1 MNKKHYVEITKE
13 KLTNEKS
20 KMIMI
25 NQIERFY
32 NYEEN
37 YFNESNKYNIGDL
50 VRLKKGTLLHGTY
63 KNFESMGTLI
73 INDEKTN
80 AKVLSR

>member
-13 KLTNEKS
+13 KLANEKS

-37 YFNESNKYNIGDL
+37 YLNVLYY
-50 VRLKKGTLLHGTY
+50 LKFYLKH
-63 KNFESMGTLI
+63 SRS
-73 INDEKTN
+73 
-80 AKVLSR
+80 LSFS

>member
-1 MNKKHYVEITKE
+1 MNKKYYVDVTQE

-32 NYEEN
+32 NYKKN
-37 YFNESNKYNIGDL
+37 YLNESNKYNTGDL
-50 VRLKKGTLLHGTY
+50 VRLKK
-63 KNFESMGTLI
+63 
-73 INDEKTN
+73 
-80 AKVLSR
+80 

>member
-1 MNKKHYVEITKE
+1 MNKKYYVDITQE
-13 KLTNEKS
+13 KLKNEKS

-37 YFNESNKYNIGDL
+37 YLNESNKYNTGDL
-50 VRLKKGTLLHGTY
+50 VRLKKEHY
-63 KNFESMGTLI
+63 YMELI
-73 INDEKTN
+73 KILK
-80 AKVLSR
+80 A

>member
-1 MNKKHYVEITKE
+1 MNKKYYVDITQE
-13 KLTNEKS
+13 KLKNEKS

-37 YFNESNKYNIGDL
+37 YLNESNKYNTGDL

-63 KNFESMGTLI
+63 KIL
-73 INDEKTN
+73 K
-80 AKVLSR
+80 A